1 MLALRNA
8 INSIRIEVVPA
19 FHVQFL
25 IRSASKINYS
35 NIYVN
40 ATELHLHKYD
50 VCYDFSDGCDHRSV
64 NREVAERMQF
74 VNQVSIKDF
83 MKGIKMNRHRQG
95 FTLIELLVVIAI
107 IASLIALLLPA
118 VQMAREAA
126 RRTQCKNHLKQLG
139 LALHNYHET
148 HSRLPL
154 MASDSLYGYSPSAQ
168 LLPYLDQGNLHNL
181 IDFRQPLL
189 SGPAWAATLN
199 PALENVARQTLP
211 LFMCPSDAG
220 NVYYTDDNGSIWA
233 GTNYMVN
240 GGSGLN
246 DQYCSSAN
254 DGLFWRGSSTR
265 FRDITDGTTNTI
277 FMAETLFGER
287 GPDTATLVNPDRQ
300 LKRVSGGGPCSAT
313 SDDLVARVATGY
325 EGRRAGGWIRNIGYN
340 TLVNGY
346 FPPNSPEP
354 DVAHHGEVVSGP
366 RSWHVGGANI
376 LLCDGS
382 VRFLG
387 ENIDLTTLRN
397 LFSRADGAV
406 LGEF

>member
-1 MLALRNA
+1 
-8 INSIRIEVVPA
+8 
-19 FHVQFL
+19 
-25 IRSASKINYS
+25 
-35 NIYVN
+35 
-40 ATELHLHKYD
+40 
-50 VCYDFSDGCDHRSV
+50 
-64 NREVAERMQF
+64 
-74 VNQVSIKDF
+74 
-83 MKGIKMNRHRQG
+83 MKQQRRG

-107 IASLIALLLPA
+107 IAILIAFLLPA

-148 HSRLPL
+148 HSRMPL

-189 SGPAWAATLN
+189 TGFPWAATLN
-199 PALENVARQTLP
+199 PAIESVAKQALP
-211 LFMCPSDAG
+211 AFMCPSDAG
-220 NVYYTDDNGSIWA
+220 NVYYRDSNGSVWA

-246 DQYCSSAN
+246 HQYCSSAN

-277 FMAETLFGER
+277 FMAETLFGDR
-287 GPDTATLVNPDRQ
+287 GPDTTTLLNPDRQ
-300 LKRVSGGGPCSAT
+300 MKRVSGGGPCSVTSDILVAQTAT
-313 SDDLVARVATGY
+313 SY
-325 EGRRAGGWIRNIGYN
+325 EGGRAGSWIRNIGYN
-340 TLVNGY
+340 TLVHGY
-346 FPPNSPEP
+346 FSPNSNNP
-354 DVAHHGEVVSGP
+354 DVAHHGEVISGA
-366 RSWHVGGANI
+366 RSLHSGGANI

-387 ENIDLTTLRN
+387 ENIDLATLRN
-397 LFSRADGAV
+397 LFSRADGETI
-406 LGEF
+406 GEF